1 MQKSSSSTPEKY
13 LTELIPL
20 ACAGDLSASGTATS
34 GYYRSVAAADKASR
48 EMHRLLVAAM
58 LFVGVL
64 VGSLWPSL
72 GNAYTGT
79 NWFDDDAAMHSSG
92 SPSIRINLSEQKA
105 YFYKGSRLVGVSN
118 VSSGKAGFRTS
129 AGHFRVLAKRPNHR
143 STIYG
148 SYVDRST
155 GRVVKADVDT
165 RKHRRPPGT
174 YYRGA
179 KMNHYI
185 RFNGGIGLH
194 ASGHVPRYP
203 ASHGCV
209 RMPPHMAQ
217 KFFQYARV
225 GMPVR
230 VSY

>member
-1 MQKSSSSTPEKY
+1 MQSSSKCTLQK
-13 LTELIPL
+13 LQTECPPVSSPPGAVFAARGGGHTI
-20 ACAGDLSASGTATS
+20 ATS
-34 GYYRSVAAADKASR
+34 VDSTQAWWR
-48 EMHRLLVAAM
+48 MLLMFM
-58 LFVGVL
+58 LLLGVL
-64 VGSLWPSL
+64 VGGLWANPV
-72 GNAYTGT
+72 NAHGGV
-79 NWFDDDAAMHSSG
+79 NWFDDAAAMNSSG

-105 YFYKGSRLVGVSN
+105 YFYKGSRLVGVSLI
-118 VSSGKAGFRTS
+118 SSGKRGFSTS
-129 AGHFRVLAKRPNHR
+129 PGNFRVLAKRPNHR
-143 STIYG
+143 SSIYG
-148 SYVDRST
+148 SYVDSST

-174 YYRGA
+174 HYRGA

-209 RMPPHMAQ
+209 RMPPHMAS
-217 KFFQYARV
+217 KFYQYARV

>member
-1 MQKSSSSTPEKY
+1 MQRRFSSTRETHSPE
-13 LTELIPL
+13 PVSVSGWRGSPVAVS
-20 ACAGDLSASGTATS
+20 ACA
-34 GYYRSVAAADKASR
+34 VAPPQHRKFIAA
-48 EMHRLLVAAM
+48 LM
-58 LFVGVL
+58 LFVGTL
-64 VGSLWPSL
+64 VGSLWPTLTQASS
-72 GNAYTGT
+72 GA
-79 NWFDDDAAMHSSG
+79 NWFDDQAAMSSSG
-92 SPSIRINLSEQKA
+92 SPSIHINLSEQKA
-105 YFYKGSRLVGVSN
+105 YFYKGGRLVGVSL
-118 VSSGKAGFRTS
+118 VSSGKQGFRTS
-129 AGHFRVLAKRPNHR
+129 PGKFRVLAKRPNHR
-143 STIYG
+143 SSIYG
-148 SYVDRST
+148 SYVDRNT

-209 RMPPHMAQ
+209 RMPPHMAR
-217 KFFQYARV
+217 KFYQYARV
-225 GMPVR
+225 GMPVT

>member
-1 MQKSSSSTPEKY
+1 MQTSLSSTRTKNLSESPPSTSQLDVEAAMMASQGAGRKL
-13 LTELIPL
+13 LT
-20 ACAGDLSASGTATS
+20 
-34 GYYRSVAAADKASR
+34 
-48 EMHRLLVAAM
+48 MFM
-58 LFVGVL
+58 LFVGL
-64 VGSLWPSL
+64 IFGSLWPSL
-72 GNAYTGT
+72 ADAHTGA
-79 NWFDDDAAMHSSG
+79 NWFDDQAAMSSSG
-92 SPSIRINLSEQKA
+92 SPSIHINLSEQKA
-105 YFYKGSRLVGVSN
+105 YFYKGGRLVGVSL
-118 VSSGKAGFRTS
+118 VSSGKKGFRTS
-129 AGHFRVLAKRPNHR
+129 PGKFRVLAKRPNHR
-143 STIYG
+143 SSIYG
-148 SYVDRST
+148 SFVDRNT

-209 RMPPHMAQ
+209 RMPPHMAR
-217 KFFQYARV
+217 KFYQYSRV

>member
-1 MQKSSSSTPEKY
+1 MRSKEQIFRQWMELNSSDGIQCGSTAVALKPA
-13 LTELIPL
+13 LWLIAFKGLLL
-20 ACAGDLSASGTATS
+20 ALCLALALP
-34 GYYRSVAAADKASR
+34 AAADSGA
-48 EMHRLLVAAM
+48 
-58 LFVGVL
+58 
-64 VGSLWPSL
+64 
-72 GNAYTGT
+72 
-79 NWFDDDAAMHSSG
+79 NWFDDAAAASSNAP
-92 SPSIRINLSEQKA
+92 PSIRINLSEQKA
-105 YFYKGSRLVGVSN
+105 YFYKGSRLVGVSLI
-118 VSSGKAGFRTS
+118 SSGKSGHRTS
-129 AGHFRVLAKRPNHR
+129 SGNFRVLAKRPNHR

-148 SYVDRST
+148 SFVDRDT

-179 KMNHYI
+179 KMNYYI
-185 RFNGGIGLH
+185 RFNGGIGMH

-209 RMPPHMAQ
+209 RMPPHMAR

-230 VSY
+230 VTY

>member
-1 MQKSSSSTPEKY
+1 MQTSLSSTRTRSLSDRPAQ
-13 LTELIPL
+13 LIQ
-20 ACAGDLSASGTATS
+20 CGETSSQGENAGA
-34 GYYRSVAAADKASR
+34 VAAVSSPLSR
-48 EMHRLLVAAM
+48 NLIGVLM
-58 LFVGVL
+58 LFTALLFG
-64 VGSLWPSL
+64 GLWPSL
-72 GNAYTGT
+72 ADAHTGA
-79 NWFDDDAAMHSSG
+79 NWFDDQAAMNSSG

-105 YFYKGSRLVGVSN
+105 YFYKGGRLVGVSL
-118 VSSGKAGFRTS
+118 VSSGKQGFRTS
-129 AGHFRVLAKRPNHR
+129 PGKFRVLAKRPNHR
-143 STIYG
+143 SSIYG
-148 SYVDRST
+148 SFVDRNT

-209 RMPPHMAQ
+209 RMPPHMAR
-217 KFFQYARV
+217 KFFQYSRV
-225 GMPVR
+225 GMPVT

>member
-1 MQKSSSSTPEKY
+1 MQTSLSSTRTSRLSDCPGQRRYCGESPLREAVVNTAPSVSQS
-13 LTELIPL
+13 LTGVL
-20 ACAGDLSASGTATS
+20 
-34 GYYRSVAAADKASR
+34 
-48 EMHRLLVAAM
+48 M
-58 LFVGVL
+58 LFAALLFGT
-64 VGSLWPSL
+64 LWPSI
-72 GNAYTGT
+72 ADAHTGA
-79 NWFDDDAAMHSSG
+79 NWFDDQAAMNSSG

-105 YFYKGSRLVGVSN
+105 YFYKGGRLVGVSL
-118 VSSGKAGFRTS
+118 VSSGKQGFRTS
-129 AGHFRVLAKRPNHR
+129 PGKFRVLAKRPNHR
-143 STIYG
+143 SSIYG
-148 SYVDRST
+148 SFVDRST

-185 RFNGGIGLH
+185 RFNGGIGMH

-209 RMPPHMAQ
+209 RMPPHMAR
-217 KFFQYARV
+217 KFFQYSRV
-225 GMPVR
+225 GMPVT

>member
-1 MQKSSSSTPEKY
+1 MQYRTQKRY
-13 LTELIPL
+13 DLTSHCRHGRITRAVVDRYGGAPK
-20 ACAGDLSASGTATS
+20 
-34 GYYRSVAAADKASR
+34 AAAVQFHIDLQSQWQLCLKA
-48 EMHRLLVAAM
+48 LLLAM
-58 LFVGVL
+58 CLLLALPAGANTGVG
-64 VGSLWPSL
+64 
-72 GNAYTGT
+72 A
-79 NWFDDDAAMHSSG
+79 NWFDDYAAANSSG
-92 SPSIRINLSEQKA
+92 APSIRISLSEQKA
-105 YFYKGSRLVGVSN
+105 YFYKGGHLVGVSL
-118 VSSGKAGFRTS
+118 VSSGKRGFSTS
-129 AGHFRVLAKRPNHR
+129 PGKFRVLAKRPNHR

-148 SYVDRST
+148 SYVDRNT

-179 KMNHYI
+179 KMNYYI

-209 RMPPHMAQ
+209 RMPPHMAR

-225 GMPVR
+225 GMPVT

>member
-1 MQKSSSSTPEKY
+1 MQRSSQYSPETHTAKSLDMESGSVVSSPGAVSAGALDPV
-13 LTELIPL
+13 LSLQRLI
-20 ACAGDLSASGTATS
+20 
-34 GYYRSVAAADKASR
+34 AAL
-48 EMHRLLVAAM
+48 MLLV
-58 LFVGVL
+58 GVTI
-64 VGSLWPSL
+64 GSLWPNL
-72 GNAYTGT
+72 ANAYSGA
-79 NWFDDDAAMHSSG
+79 NWFDDEAAMHSSG

-105 YFYKGSRLVGVSN
+105 YFYKGSRLVGVSLI
-118 VSSGKAGFRTS
+118 SSGKKGFSTRP
-129 AGHFRVLAKRPNHR
+129 GHFRVLAKNPNHR
-143 STIYG
+143 SSIYG
-148 SYVDRST
+148 SYVDNST

-165 RKHRRPPGT
+165 RKHRRPAGT
-174 YYRGA
+174 HYRGA

-209 RMPPHMAQ
+209 RMPPHMAS
-217 KFFQYARV
+217 KFYQYARV

>member
-1 MQKSSSSTPEKY
+1 MQSSSKCTPQKL
-13 LTELIPL
+13 LTEHPPI
-20 ACAGDLSASGTATS
+20 ASPPGAGTAIQDG
-34 GYYRSVAAADKASR
+34 GYMMAASADSAQGLR
-48 EMHRLLVAAM
+48 HMLAILTLLLGA
-58 LFVGVL
+58 L
-64 VGSLWPSL
+64 VGGLWSNPATAH
-72 GNAYTGT
+72 GGA
-79 NWFDDDAAMHSSG
+79 NWFDDNAAMNSSG

-105 YFYKGSRLVGVSN
+105 YFYKGSRLVGVSLI
-118 VSSGKAGFRTS
+118 SSGKKGFSTRP
-129 AGHFRVLAKRPNHR
+129 GNFRVLAKNPNHR
-143 STIYG
+143 SSIYG
-148 SYVDRST
+148 SYVDSST

-174 YYRGA
+174 HYRGA

-209 RMPPHMAQ
+209 RMPPHMAS
-217 KFFQYARV
+217 KFYRYARV

>member
-1 MQKSSSSTPEKY
+1 MQSREPISRQWMEFNASDVFQRGKSAVALQPA
-13 LTELIPL
+13 LWLIAIKGLLIALCIAL
-20 ACAGDLSASGTATS
+20 ALP
-34 GYYRSVAAADKASR
+34 AAA
-48 EMHRLLVAAM
+48 
-58 LFVGVL
+58 
-64 VGSLWPSL
+64 
-72 GNAYTGT
+72 NTGA
-79 NWFDDDAAMHSSG
+79 NWFDDAAAASSNAP
-92 SPSIRINLSEQKA
+92 PSIRINLSEQKA
-105 YFYKGSRLVGVSN
+105 YFYKGSQLVGVSF
-118 VSSGKAGFRTS
+118 VSSGKSGFRTS
-129 AGHFRVLAKRPNHR
+129 PGNFRVLAKRPNHR

-148 SYVDRST
+148 SFVDRDT

-165 RKHRRPPGT
+165 RRHSRPPGT

-179 KMNHYI
+179 KMNYYI

-209 RMPPHMAQ
+209 RMPPHMAR

-230 VSY
+230 VTY

>member
-1 MQKSSSSTPEKY
+1 MQRSHSNSRENHLPNSIYLLTRQVSTGG
-13 LTELIPL
+13 TRN
-20 ACAGDLSASGTATS
+20 SAAGTADLGRTQHV
-34 GYYRSVAAADKASR
+34 RNLMAA
-48 EMHRLLVAAM
+48 LM
-58 LFVGVL
+58 LFVGAL
-64 VGSLWPSL
+64 VGSLWPTL
-72 GNAYTGT
+72 TEANTGA
-79 NWFDDDAAMHSSG
+79 NWFDDQAAMSSSG

-105 YFYKGSRLVGVSN
+105 YFYKGGRLVGVSF
-118 VSSGKAGFRTS
+118 VSSGKQGFRTG
-129 AGHFRVLAKRPNHR
+129 AGNFRVLAKRPNHR
-143 STIYG
+143 SSIYG
-148 SYVDRST
+148 SYVDRNT

-209 RMPPHMAQ
+209 RMPPHMAR
-217 KFFQYARV
+217 KFYQYSRV
-225 GMPVR
+225 GMPVT

>member
-1 MQKSSSSTPEKY
+1 M
-13 LTELIPL
+13 
-20 ACAGDLSASGTATS
+20 
-34 GYYRSVAAADKASR
+34 SVASSPGGGGMAATIHAFNGGF
-48 EMHRLLVAAM
+48 EHRMRCSWMVMLVLLIATLM
-58 LFVGVL
+58 G
-64 VGSLWPSL
+64 GLWPSFADA
-72 GNAYTGT
+72 NTGA
-79 NWFDDDAAMHSSG
+79 NWFDDQAAMNSSG

-105 YFYKGSRLVGVSN
+105 YFYKGGRLVGVSLI
-118 VSSGKAGFRTS
+118 SSGKKGFSTS
-129 AGHFRVLAKRPNHR
+129 PGKFRVLAKRPNHR
-143 STIYG
+143 SSIYG

-165 RKHRRPPGT
+165 RKHRRPSGT

-209 RMPPHMAQ
+209 RMPPHMAR

-225 GMPVR
+225 GMPVS

>member
-1 MQKSSSSTPEKY
+1 MRSREQIVRHWIELNTQVASGQQKS
-13 LTELIPL
+13 
-20 ACAGDLSASGTATS
+20 AGCA
-34 GYYRSVAAADKASR
+34 VAAGQLAGSPISPAVWLTFIKG
-48 EMHRLLVAAM
+48 LLVALCIAAA
-58 LFVGVL
+58 LPAAANTGV
-64 VGSLWPSL
+64 
-72 GNAYTGT
+72 
-79 NWFDDDAAMHSSG
+79 NWFDEAAAASS
-92 SPSIRINLSEQKA
+92 SAPPSIRINLSEQKA
-105 YFYKGSRLVGVSN
+105 YFYKGSRLVGVSF
-118 VSSGKAGFRTS
+118 VSSGKSGFRTS
-129 AGHFRVLAKRPNHR
+129 PGHFRVLAKRPNHR
-143 STIYG
+143 SSIYG
-148 SYVDRST
+148 SFVDRNT

-179 KMNHYI
+179 KMNYYI

-209 RMPPHMAQ
+209 RMPPHMAR
-217 KFFQYARV
+217 KFFQYSRV

>member
-1 MQKSSSSTPEKY
+1 MQSRSKYTPQKFLAEHPPAASPPGPVSAIHGGGHVMAVSVDSTR
-13 LTELIPL
+13 
-20 ACAGDLSASGTATS
+20 DLL
-34 GYYRSVAAADKASR
+34 
-48 EMHRLLVAAM
+48 RLLAM
-58 LFVGVL
+58 LALLLGAL
-64 VGSLWPSL
+64 VAGLWSNPA
-72 GNAYTGT
+72 NAHSGA
-79 NWFDDDAAMHSSG
+79 NWFDDEAAMYSSG

-105 YFYKGSRLVGVSN
+105 YFYKGSRLVGVSLI
-118 VSSGKAGFRTS
+118 SSGKRGFSTS
-129 AGHFRVLAKRPNHR
+129 PGHFRVLAKRPNHR
-143 STIYG
+143 SSIYG
-148 SYVDRST
+148 SYVDSST

-174 YYRGA
+174 HYRGA

-209 RMPPHMAQ
+209 RMPPHMAS
-217 KFFQYARV
+217 KFYQYARV